1 MKGNK
6 QLAYFLFLGIACII
20 IGIFWQQ
27 LSPQQAQQLSEVVVS
42 PTPIQTQ
49 PPPTPTETAILGETS
64 EVYPVTRVIDG
75 DTIEVQIDG
84 KKETVRLIGIDTP
97 EVVDPRSPI
106 ECFGKQASE
115 KAKSL
120 LVGQG
125 VILKA
130 DPTQSDKDRYARL
143 LRYVYHVDG
152 AFINDLLVREG
163 YAHEYTYQN
172 DPYIFQQQFKDAEKE
187 AQENKRG
194 LWAENACAE

>member
-6 QLAYFLFLGIACII
+6 QLAYFLLLGITCII
-20 IGIFWQQ
+20 VGTFWQQ
-27 LSPQQAQQLSEVVVS
+27 LSSQQSQPLPSPVLS
-42 PTPIQTQ
+42 PTPTQTQ
-49 PPPTPTETAILGETS
+49 PSLAPTATAILGETS
-64 EVYPVTRVIDG
+64 ESYPVTRVIDG
-75 DTIEVQIDG
+75 DTIEVQRDG

-115 KAKSL
+115 KARSL
-120 LVGQG
+120 LIGQG

-130 DPTQSDKDRYARL
+130 DTTQSDKDRYGRL
-143 LRYVYHVDG
+143 LRYVYLVDG
-152 AFINDLLVREG
+152 TFINDLLIREG